1 MNIVR
6 GIFCGT
12 GGLFPPSP
20 PSSDVPDV
28 FLVCTPGAL
37 CLHTPTY
44 RTRTMFHG
52 IAPLI
57 RFANRR
63 EAGRILAGRLGAYA
77 ARGDVVVLGLP
88 RGGMPAALEVA
99 TALGAPIDV
108 FVVRKL
114 GVPSQPEL
122 AMGAIASG
130 GIRVLND
137 DVIRLCG
144 IPSHIIEHVARVE
157 QQELER
163 RERSYRD
170 GRPALAI
177 AGRVAI
183 LVDDGLATGSTMRAA
198 VAAVRRLQPS
208 RVVVAVPVGTRNTC
222 EELALIADE
231 VVCAAM
237 PDGFGSVGAWYED
250 FSQTIDDEVKAALQ
264 SARSAAHFSR
274 RS

>member
-1 MNIVR
+1 
-6 GIFCGT
+6 
-12 GGLFPPSP
+12 
-20 PSSDVPDV
+20 
-28 FLVCTPGAL
+28 
-37 CLHTPTY
+37 
-44 RTRTMFHG
+44 MFHG
-52 IAPLI
+52 IAPVI

-63 EAGRILAGRLGAYA
+63 EAGGILAGRLGAYA
-77 ARGDVVVLGLP
+77 ARSDVVVLGLP
-88 RGGMPAALEVA
+88 RGGVPVALEVA
-99 TALGAPIDV
+99 AALGAPLDV

-114 GVPSQPEL
+114 GVPFQPEL

-163 RERSYRD
+163 RERAYRD

-198 VAAVRRLQPS
+198 VAAVRRLRPS
-208 RVVVAVPVGTRNTC
+208 EVVVAVPVGARDTC
-222 EELALIADE
+222 EELSAMADQ
-231 VVCAAM
+231 VVCAEM
-237 PDGFGSVGAWYED
+237 PEQFGSVGAWYED
-250 FSQTIDDEVKAALQ
+250 FGQTTDDEVKAALQ
-264 SARSAAHFSR
+264 SARLACHFSR

>member
-1 MNIVR
+1 
-6 GIFCGT
+6 
-12 GGLFPPSP
+12 
-20 PSSDVPDV
+20 
-28 FLVCTPGAL
+28 
-37 CLHTPTY
+37 
-44 RTRTMFHG
+44 MFHG
-52 IAPLI
+52 IAPVI

-63 EAGRILAGRLGAYA
+63 EAGRILAGRLGAYS
-77 ARGDVVVLGLP
+77 ARTDVVVLGLP
-88 RGGMPAALEVA
+88 RGGMPVALEVA
-99 TALGAPIDV
+99 TALGAPLDV

-114 GVPSQPEL
+114 GVPFQPEF

-163 RERSYRD
+163 RERAYRD

-198 VAAVRRLQPS
+198 VAAVRRLRPA
-208 RVVVAVPVGTRNTC
+208 RVVVAVPVGARDTC
-222 EELALIADE
+222 EELELIADE
-231 VVCAAM
+231 VVCAAV
-237 PDGFGSVGAWYED
+237 PDEFGAVGAWYED
-250 FSQTIDDEVKAALQ
+250 FSQTTDEEVRTALREAVEPRGAQ
-264 SARSAAHFSR
+264 S
-274 RS
+274 